1 MRVRFMPDRHCAPPP
16 VTVRAMRFVA
26 VALCVLA
33 TTVATAAQPYP
44 ARPLRI
50 VAPLAP
56 GGTTDI
62 IARMLAQRFGD
73 TWGQPVVVDNR
84 PGAGG
89 NIGNQIVAQAPPDGY
104 TLLMA
109 VPPLAINPSLYRK
122 AGYDP
127 VKDFAPVSLV
137 ASVPIVLAV
146 HPAVPAR
153 SVKELV
159 ALARAKPGTLNYASS
174 GSGGGPHLAAA
185 LFADMAQIDVVHV
198 PYKGSGPAM
207 TDLLGGQV
215 QMQFSGLP
223 PLLPVIRAGRLRALA
238 VGGTQR
244 TAALPDTPTI
254 AESGLP
260 GYDAA
265 SWQGVAMPAGTPV
278 AVIGTVHREIARFVG
293 TPEAKARFAE
303 IGAEPVGGTPD
314 AFSAF
319 IRSEVGKWAKVIRQS
334 GAKVD

>member
-1 MRVRFMPDRHCAPPP
+1 MRSSPP
-16 VTVRAMRFVA
+16 TLRIGF
-26 VALCVLA
+26 ALCAAALA
-33 TTVATAAQPYP
+33 SFASAQSYP
-44 ARPLRI
+44 VRPVRI

-62 IARMLAQRFGD
+62 IARMLAQRFTD
-73 TWGQPVVVDNR
+73 TWAQAVVVDNR

-109 VPPLAINPSLYRK
+109 VPPLTINPSLYRK
-122 AGYDP
+122 VGYDP
-127 VKDFAPVSLV
+127 VKDYAPVSLV
-137 ASVPIVLAV
+137 ASVPIVFAV
-146 HPAVPAR
+146 HPGVPAR
-153 SVKELV
+153 NVKELI
-159 ALARAKPGTLNYASS
+159 ALARSKPGSLNYASS

-185 LFADMAQIDVVHV
+185 LFADMAQIEIVHV

-223 PLLPVIRAGRLRALA
+223 PLLPFIRSGRLRPLA

-244 TAALPDTPTI
+244 SAALPDVPTI

-265 SWQGVAMPAGTPV
+265 SWQGVAVPAGTPRGIV
-278 AVIGTVHREIARFVG
+278 ETLQREIARYVAI
-293 TPEAKARFAE
+293 PETKVRFAE
-303 IGAEPVGGTPD
+303 IGAEPVGGTPE
-314 AFSAF
+314 AFAEF
-319 IRSEVGKWAKVIRQS
+319 IRSETVKWAKVIRQS
-334 GAKVD
+334 GARVD

>member
-1 MRVRFMPDRHCAPPP
+1 VLGLA
-16 VTVRAMRFVA
+16 
-26 VALCVLA
+26 VLA
-33 TTVATAAQPYP
+33 AAGASAAQSYP

-62 IARMLAQRFGD
+62 VARMLAQRFTD
-73 TWGQPVVVDNR
+73 AWGQAAVVDNR

-109 VPPLAINPSLYRK
+109 VPPLTINPSLYRK

-127 VKDFAPVSLV
+127 IKDFAPISLV
-137 ASVPIVLAV
+137 ASVPIVFAV

-153 SVKELV
+153 SVKELI
-159 ALARAKPGTLNYASS
+159 ALAKAKPGSLNYASS

-185 LFADMAQIDVVHV
+185 LFADMAQIEVVHV

-207 TDLLGGQV
+207 SDLLGGQV

-223 PLLPVIRAGRLRALA
+223 PLLPFIRSGRLRALA

-244 TAALPDTPTI
+244 SAALPDVPTI

-260 GYDAA
+260 GYEAA
-265 SWQGVAMPAGTPV
+265 SWQGLAAPAATPRTIV
-278 AVIGTVHREIARFVG
+278 DAVQKEIARYVAL
-293 TPEAKARFAE
+293 PEAKARFAE
-303 IGAEPVGGTPD
+303 IGAEPVGGTPE
-314 AFSAF
+314 AFAAF
-319 IRSEVGKWAKVIRQS
+319 IRSEVVKWAKVIKQS
-334 GAKVD
+334 GARVD